1 MKAETDAQPH
11 TALAKERRGQLTTK
25 TRFDKG
31 RADRQKQFQ

>member
-11 TALAKERRGQLTTK
+11 RALAKETTEQLTTK
-25 TRFDKG
+25 TWFDKG